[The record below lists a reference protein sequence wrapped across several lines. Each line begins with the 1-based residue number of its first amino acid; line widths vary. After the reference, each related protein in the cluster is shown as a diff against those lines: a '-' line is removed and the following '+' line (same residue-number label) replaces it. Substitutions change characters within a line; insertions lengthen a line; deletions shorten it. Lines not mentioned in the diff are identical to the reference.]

1 MSTQNNHKSNFTVA
15 DVMLTLEKTPKTSGC
30 TLLKEALELMD
41 KHRLGIVCIADAD
54 SVLQGII
61 TDGDIRRMLSNVQ
74 KPLAALMSDDVIV
87 HAIKSPTIVTASTSL
102 QHAIDIMRKKQIW
115 DLPVVDQGKLSG
127 LLHLHQA
134 ISCILENET

>member
-1 MSTQNNHKSNFTVA
+1 MSTRNNHYSDLTVS
-15 DVMLTLEKTPKTSGC
+15 DVMLSLKKTPRTFAR

-41 KHRLGIVCIADAD
+41 KHRLGIVCISD
-54 SVLQGII
+54 SDGALQGII

-87 HAIKSPTIVTASTSL
+87 HAIKSPTTVTASMPL
-102 QHAIDIMRKKQIW
+102 KDAINIMGKKQIW
-115 DLPVVDQGKLSG
+115 DLPVVDQDKLRG

-134 ISCILENET
+134 ISCIFKNK